1 MLSSNMLR
9 NLSNSYS
16 RMGTLQDQLNS
27 GKKITKPSQDP
38 VIAIKGISYRTS
50 LNRVEQYQRN
60 LGEATNWVD
69 TTDGTLDGVGQAL
82 HRVKDLVLDA
92 ANDTKTPEDRQMIAK
107 EIEQIRNQLQDFGN
121 SKIGEKYIFSGTN
134 TLQPLYDKNKVVAP
148 PAVPIPPYNADGF
161 LDAPGVGK
169 DVDIEINDGINLKVN
184 VNGIGIFDEIET
196 MMGELQL
203 ALENGVGGPRPD
215 FDAFITDA
223 DKKLVLVL
231 EARADLGAR
240 QNRVEMMESRL
251 GNQFVTVTKH
261 LSENEDVDY
270 AKAITEL
277 ITAESIHRAGLSI
290 GGRIIQPSLVDF
302 LR

>member
-1 MLSSNMLR
+1 MRVTQSMLSSNMLR

-60 LGEATNWVD
+60 LGEASNWVD

-107 EIEQIRNQLQDFGN
+107 EIEQIRYQIQDFGN

-134 TLQPLYDKNKVVAP
+134 TLQPLFDKSKVVVP
-148 PAVPIPPYNADGF
+148 PIPPYNSEGF
-161 LDAPGVGK
+161 LEGPGVGK
-169 DVDIEINDGINLKVN
+169 DVDIEINEGIDLKVN
-184 VNGIGIFDEIET
+184 VNGIGIFDEIDQ
-196 MMGELQL
+196 MMKDLHDTLQ
-203 ALENGVGGPRPD
+203 AGGPN

-223 DKKLVLVL
+223 DKKLNLVL
-231 EARADLGAR
+231 DARADLGAR

-251 GNQFVTVTKH
+251 GNQYVTVTDH
-261 LSENEDVDY
+261 LSKNEDVDY